1 MRFVCGLDEAG
12 RGPLAGPVTAA
23 AVFLPDDFPFEVLND
38 SKKLSEKKRVAAE
51 TVIKEKALAWAI
63 ASVNEKEIDR
73 INILQA
79 SLHAMKLA
87 FEQAFE
93 KLYAKLCA
101 ESRTSLCDFSVLCI
115 ADGNVPPAI
124 GPLKNTDV
132 VCEARVKA
140 DAEIPAVMAASI
152 LAKTERDRI
161 MRAYAQLYPA
171 YGYEKHKGYPTAMHR
186 KICREIGPSPIQRM
200 SFSY

>member
-1 MRFVCGLDEAG
+1 M
-12 RGPLAGPVTAA
+12 
-23 AVFLPDDFPFEVLND
+23 VFLPEDFPLEVLND

-79 SLHAMKLA
+79 SLRAMKLA

-101 ESRTSLCDFSVLCI
+101 ESRASLCDFSVLCI
-115 ADGNVPPAI
+115 ADGNVLPDI